1 MFIKHEVKLHTLEIE
16 ISRAIYN
23 KHAENILEIILQNPN
38 FIHNV
43 RNLKLYILSSINNKL
58 IKNRISQL
66 INLQKNL
73 KKVSFSS

>member
-43 RNLKLYILSSINNKL
+43 RNLKLSILSSINNTL